1 MSACLCACVCV
12 CIHAFRIVSKDKSL
26 HFINAL
32 IIIFLHVK
40 LGALE
45 MFITTT
51 SSGSKTV

>member
-1 MSACLCACVCV
+1 MHACVYVCVCV
-12 CIHAFRIVSKDKSL
+12 HVFRIVSKDKSL